1 MSFVHSPANRVKHR
15 MSGSKQEVYAA
26 QLQVFASALALSGS
40 SRNEEDRLVWG
51 GRIPGQKQEGDDTL
65 VSASIVRRT
74 RCSLGIRFASIA
86 AGHGKHGIARSICPS
101 EDESPF
107 ATGISC

>member
-40 SRNEEDRLVWG
+40 SRNEERTVSYG
-51 GRIPGQKQEGDDTL
+51 GDAFLGKNRKAMTRSFAYAASKLILSLPHHGDESST
-65 VSASIVRRT
+65 ASILDFKSVG
-74 RCSLGIRFASIA
+74 S
-86 AGHGKHGIARSICPS
+86 
-101 EDESPF
+101 
-107 ATGISC
+107 